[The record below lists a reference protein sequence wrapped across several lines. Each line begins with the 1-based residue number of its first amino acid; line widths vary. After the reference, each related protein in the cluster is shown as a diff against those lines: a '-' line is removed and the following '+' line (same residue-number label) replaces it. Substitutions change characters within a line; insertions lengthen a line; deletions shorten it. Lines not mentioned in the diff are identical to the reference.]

1 MKTVTSATVFQD
13 SIGMRMSMTY
23 SEVDEETGKI
33 IADNKRTDRVIT
45 AQNVKDLAVSLL
57 AQAQEYIDT
66 IE

>member
-1 MKTVTSATVFQD
+1 MRTVTSATVFQD

-45 AQNVKDLAVSLL
+45 GQNIKDLAVALL